1 MALRSTI
8 ASALLLAGAVSGDC
22 SNKLAVSYPAPVA
35 AQGWSYQL
43 VANGFTKPRGI
54 QFDHDGGLLVIDAG
68 AGLVHLSLK
77 DDGNTCVSVD
87 KKTTL
92 LASKEARKRLCAGV
106 PGPLSTPYK
115 TEQGKK
121 DFANRE
127 LQLNHGIALT
137 EDGKTLYASSA
148 DKVYEWTYDSKAVT
162 LGDANRTIVTK
173 MSTSDHTTRTLLLSR
188 KKPGIL
194 LVSRGSQS
202 NEDSKAQYLDSGHSQ
217 IRSFDLSQLS
227 SGSGSGSGS
236 GSSSSS
242 ATPYAYLDGHVIGW
256 GLRNSVGVA
265 EDPSTGGLWSVENS
279 VDGLHR
285 KGRDIHQDNPAEEL
299 NYHGTVGG
307 GSANKT
313 TQGGNY
319 GYPVCYAIWST
330 ANFPDLGALTTASQ
344 FRDDH
349 APGNVTDAACKD
361 NYVAPRLAFQAHTAP
376 LDIKFDADGANAYVS
391 FHGSWNRD
399 APVGYR
405 IARVAFKDG
414 QPAAARG
421 SMDAAVDVLA
431 TKDLSNCPD
440 RCIRP
445 VGLAWDA
452 KGRLW
457 FSSDSTGEIFVM
469 QHHDSSGGDAKDGK
483 SVAGRRAPEFAVV
496 AFVITA
502 VAAFLS

>member
-1 MALRSTI
+1 MALRSII
-8 ASALLLAGAVSGDC
+8 ASALLLTGAVSGDC

-54 QFDHDGGLLVIDAG
+54 QFDKDGGLLVIDAG

-92 LASKEARKRLCAGV
+92 LVS
-106 PGPLSTPYK
+106 
-115 TEQGKK
+115 
-121 DFANRE
+121 RE
-127 LQLNHGIALT
+127 LNHGIALT

-148 DKVYEWTYDSKAVT
+148 DKVYEWTYDSKTVT
-162 LGDANRTIVTK
+162 LGDANRTIVTN
-173 MSTSDHTTRTLLLSR
+173 MSNSDHTTRTLLLSR

-202 NEDSKAQYLDSGHSQ
+202 NEDSNAEDLDSGHSQ
-217 IRSFDLSQLS
+217 IRSFDLSQL
-227 SGSGSGSGS
+227 GSGSGS

-242 ATPYAYLDGHVIGW
+242 SSVTPYAYLDGHVIGW

-265 EDPSTGGLWSVENS
+265 EDPSSGGLWSVENS
-279 VDGLHR
+279 VDQLHR

-299 NYHGTVGG
+299 NYHGTVGQDDDG
-307 GSANKT
+307 GGGNNSNNNK

-319 GYPVCYAIWST
+319 GYPVCYAIWSP

-344 FRDDH
+344 FPDDD
-349 APGNVTDAACKD
+349 APGNVTDAACND
-361 NYVAPRLAFQAHTAP
+361 DYVAPRLAFQAHTAP
-376 LDIKFDADGANAYVS
+376 LDIKFDADGAYAYVS
-391 FHGSWNRD
+391 FHGSWNRE

-414 QPAAARG
+414 QPAAARD

-440 RCIRP
+440 RCFRP
-445 VGLAWDA
+445 VSLAWDD

-469 QHHDSSGGDAKDGK
+469 QHDGSSSGGGNGKDGK
-483 SVAGRRAPEFAVV
+483 SVAGRRAPELVVV
-496 AFVITA
+496 AFVVTA

>member
-1 MALRSTI
+1 MALRPII
-8 ASALLLAGAVSGDC
+8 ASALMLAGAVSGDC

-54 QFDHDGGLLVIDAG
+54 QFDKDGGLLVIDAG

-92 LASKEARKRLCAGV
+92 LASKE
-106 PGPLSTPYK
+106 
-115 TEQGKK
+115 
-121 DFANRE
+121 
-127 LQLNHGIALT
+127 LNHGIALT

-148 DKVYEWTYDSKAVT
+148 DKVYEWTYDSKTVT
-162 LGDANRTIVTK
+162 LGDANRTIVTN
-173 MSTSDHTTRTLLLSR
+173 MSNSDHTTRTLLLSR

-202 NEDSKAQYLDSGHSQ
+202 NEDSNAEDLDSGHSQ
-217 IRSFDLSQLS
+217 IRSFDLSQL
-227 SGSGSGSGS
+227 GSGS

-242 ATPYAYLDGHVIGW
+242 SVTPYAYLDGHVIGW

-265 EDPSTGGLWSVENS
+265 EDPSSGGLWSVENS
-279 VDGLHR
+279 VDQLHR

-299 NYHGTVGG
+299 NYHGTVGQDNDG
-307 GSANKT
+307 GGGGGGNNSNNK

-319 GYPVCYAIWST
+319 GYPVCYAIWSP

-344 FRDDH
+344 FPDDD
-349 APGNVTDAACKD
+349 APGNVTDAACND
-361 NYVAPRLAFQAHTAP
+361 DYVAPRLAFQAHTAP
-376 LDIKFDADGANAYVS
+376 LDIKFDADGAYAYIS
-391 FHGSWNRD
+391 FHGSWNRE

-414 QPAAARG
+414 QPAAPRD

-440 RCIRP
+440 KCFRP

-469 QHHDSSGGDAKDGK
+469 QHDGSSAGAGNGKDGK
-483 SVAGRRAPEFAVV
+483 SVAGRRAPELAVV
-496 AFVITA
+496 AFVVTA

>member
-1 MALRSTI
+1 MALGSII
-8 ASALLLAGAVSGDC
+8 ASALMLAGAVSGDC

-54 QFDHDGGLLVIDAG
+54 QFDKDGGLLVIDAG

-92 LASKEARKRLCAGV
+92 LASKE
-106 PGPLSTPYK
+106 
-115 TEQGKK
+115 
-121 DFANRE
+121 
-127 LQLNHGIALT
+127 LNHGIALT

-148 DKVYEWTYDSKAVT
+148 DKVYEWTYDSKTVT
-162 LGDANRTIVTK
+162 LGDANRTIVTN
-173 MSTSDHTTRTLLLSR
+173 MSNSDHTTRTLLLSR

-202 NEDSKAQYLDSGHSQ
+202 NEDSNAEDLDSGHSQ
-217 IRSFDLSQLS
+217 IRSFDLSQL
-227 SGSGSGSGS
+227 GSGSG
-236 GSSSSS
+236 SSSS

-265 EDPSTGGLWSVENS
+265 EDPSSGGLWSVENS
-279 VDGLHR
+279 FDQLHR

-299 NYHGTVGG
+299 NYHGTVDQDDDGG
-307 GSANKT
+307 GGNNSNNNK

-319 GYPVCYAIWST
+319 GYPVCYAIWSP

-344 FRDDH
+344 FPDDD
-349 APGNVTDAACKD
+349 APGNVTDAACND
-361 NYVAPRLAFQAHTAP
+361 DYVAPRLAFQAHTAP
-376 LDIKFDADGANAYVS
+376 LDIKFDADGAYAYIS
-391 FHGSWNRD
+391 FHGSWNRE

-414 QPAAARG
+414 QPAAPRD

-440 RCIRP
+440 RCFRP

-469 QHHDSSGGDAKDGK
+469 QHDGSSGSGNGKDGK
-483 SVAGRRAPEFAVV
+483 SVAGRRAPELAVV
-496 AFVITA
+496 AFVVTA

>member
-1 MALRSTI
+1 MALRSII
-8 ASALLLAGAVSGDC
+8 ASALLLTGAVSGDC

-54 QFDHDGGLLVIDAG
+54 QFDKDGGLLVIDAG

-92 LASKEARKRLCAGV
+92 LAS
-106 PGPLSTPYK
+106 
-115 TEQGKK
+115 
-121 DFANRE
+121 RE
-127 LQLNHGIALT
+127 LNHGIALT

-148 DKVYEWTYDSKAVT
+148 DKVYEWTYDSKTVT
-162 LGDANRTIVTK
+162 LGDANRTIVTN
-173 MSTSDHTTRTLLLSR
+173 MSNSDHTTRTLLLSR

-202 NEDSKAQYLDSGHSQ
+202 NEDSNAEDLDSGHSQ
-217 IRSFDLSQLS
+217 IRSFDLSQL
-227 SGSGSGSGS
+227 GSGSGS

-242 ATPYAYLDGHVIGW
+242 SSSSVTPYAYLDGHVIGW

-265 EDPSTGGLWSVENS
+265 EDPSSGGLWSVENS
-279 VDGLHR
+279 VDQLHR

-299 NYHGTVGG
+299 NYHGTVGQDDDG
-307 GSANKT
+307 GGGNNSNNNK

-319 GYPVCYAIWST
+319 GYPVCYAIWSPD
-330 ANFPDLGALTTASQ
+330 NFPDLGALTTASQ
-344 FRDDH
+344 FPDDD
-349 APGNVTDAACKD
+349 APGNVTDAACND
-361 NYVAPRLAFQAHTAP
+361 DYVAPRLAFQAHTAP
-376 LDIKFDADGANAYVS
+376 LDIKFDADGAYAYIS
-391 FHGSWNRD
+391 FHGSWNRE

-414 QPAAARG
+414 QPAAARD

-440 RCIRP
+440 RCFRP
-445 VGLAWDA
+445 VGLAWDD

-469 QHHDSSGGDAKDGK
+469 QHDGSSGGGGNGKDGK
-483 SVAGRRAPEFAVV
+483 SVAGRRAPELVVV
-496 AFVITA
+496 AFVVTA

>member
-1 MALRSTI
+1 MALGSII
-8 ASALLLAGAVSGDC
+8 ASALMLAGAVSGDC

-54 QFDHDGGLLVIDAG
+54 QFDKDGGLLVIDAG
-68 AGLVHLSLK
+68 AGFVHLSLK

-92 LASKEARKRLCAGV
+92 LASKE
-106 PGPLSTPYK
+106 
-115 TEQGKK
+115 
-121 DFANRE
+121 
-127 LQLNHGIALT
+127 LNHGIALT

-148 DKVYEWTYDSKAVT
+148 DKVYEWTYDSKTVT
-162 LGDANRTIVTK
+162 LGDANRTIVTN
-173 MSTSDHTTRTLLLSR
+173 MSNSDHTTRTLLLSR

-202 NEDSKAQYLDSGHSQ
+202 NEDSNAEDLDSGHSQ
-217 IRSFDLSQLS
+217 IRSFDLSQL
-227 SGSGSGSGS
+227 GSGSG
-236 GSSSSS
+236 SSSS

-265 EDPSTGGLWSVENS
+265 EDPSSGGLWSVENS
-279 VDGLHR
+279 VDQLHR

-299 NYHGTVGG
+299 NYHGTVDQDDDGG
-307 GSANKT
+307 GGNNSNNNK

-319 GYPVCYAIWST
+319 GYPVCYAIWSP

-344 FRDDH
+344 FPDDD
-349 APGNVTDAACKD
+349 APGNVTDAACND
-361 NYVAPRLAFQAHTAP
+361 DYVAPRLAFQAHTAP
-376 LDIKFDADGANAYVS
+376 LDIKFDADGAYAYIS
-391 FHGSWNRD
+391 FHGSWNRE

-414 QPAAARG
+414 QPAAPRD

-440 RCIRP
+440 RCFRP

-469 QHHDSSGGDAKDGK
+469 QHDGSSGSGNGKDGK
-483 SVAGRRAPEFAVV
+483 SVAGRRAPELAVV
-496 AFVITA
+496 AFVVTA

>member
-54 QFDHDGGLLVIDAG
+54 QFDNDGGLLVVDAG
-68 AGLVHLSLK
+68 AGLVHLSLR

-106 PGPLSTPYK
+106 PGPPLN
-115 TEQGKK
+115 
-121 DFANRE
+121 A
-127 LQLNHGIALT
+127 LNHGIALT

-162 LGDANRTIVTK
+162 LGDANRTIVTN

-202 NEDSKAQYLDSGHSQ
+202 NEDSNAQDLDSGHSQ

-227 SGSGSGSGS
+227 SGSGS

-279 VDGLHR
+279 VDELHR

-344 FRDDH
+344 FPDDD
-349 APGNVTDAACKD
+349 APGNVTDAACND
-361 NYVAPRLAFQAHTAP
+361 DYVAPRLAFQAHTAP

-414 QPAAARG
+414 QPAAASD

-440 RCIRP
+440 RCFRP

-469 QHHDSSGGDAKDGK
+469 QHHGSSGGDAKDGK
-483 SVAGRRAPEFAVV
+483 SVAGRRAPELAVV
-496 AFVITA
+496 AFVVTA

>member
-1 MALRSTI
+1 M
-8 ASALLLAGAVSGDC
+8 
-22 SNKLAVSYPAPVA
+22 
-35 AQGWSYQL
+35 
-43 VANGFTKPRGI
+43 
-54 QFDHDGGLLVIDAG
+54 
-68 AGLVHLSLK
+68 
-77 DDGNTCVSVD
+77 
-87 KKTTL
+87 
-92 LASKEARKRLCAGV
+92 
-106 PGPLSTPYK
+106 
-115 TEQGKK
+115 
-121 DFANRE
+121 
-127 LQLNHGIALT
+127 QLNHGIALT

-148 DKVYEWTYDSKAVT
+148 DKVYEWTYDAKAVT
-162 LGDANRTIVTK
+162 LGDANRTIVTN
-173 MSTSDHTTRTLLLSR
+173 MSTSDHTTRTLLLSQ

-202 NEDSKAQYLDSGHSQ
+202 NEDSNAEDLDSGHSQ

-227 SGSGSGSGS
+227 SGSSV
-236 GSSSSS
+236 
-242 ATPYAYLDGHVIGW
+242 TPYAYLDGHVIGW

-265 EDPSTGGLWSVENS
+265 EDPSSGGLWSVENS
-279 VDGLHR
+279 VDQLHR

-299 NYHGTVGG
+299 NYHGTVGQTSDNG
-307 GSANKT
+307 GNNK

-330 ANFPDLGALTTASQ
+330 ANFPDLGALATASQ
-344 FRDDH
+344 FPDDD
-349 APGNVTDAACKD
+349 APGNVTDAACND
-361 NYVAPRLAFQAHTAP
+361 DYVAPRLAFQAHTAP
-376 LDIKFDADGANAYVS
+376 LDIKFDADGAYAYVS
-391 FHGSWNRD
+391 FHGSWNRE

-414 QPAAARG
+414 QPAAARD

-440 RCIRP
+440 RCFRP

-469 QHHDSSGGDAKDGK
+469 QHDGSSGGDGKDGK
-483 SVAGRRAPEFAVV
+483 SAAGRRAPELAVV
-496 AFVITA
+496 AFVVTA